1 MRATVIFLFKKQH
14 TSNTDLHIDKYS
26 ILGYDDTG
34 RTQVNTDFI
43 EEFGGFLRTRKAF
56 VSISPLSNLYQ
67 VKYNKMFIQFC
78 IDESPCP

>member
-1 MRATVIFLFKKQH
+1 M
-14 TSNTDLHIDKYS
+14 
-26 ILGYDDTG
+26 
-34 RTQVNTDFI
+34 NTDFI
-43 EEFGGFLRTRKAF
+43 EEFGGFLRMRKAF